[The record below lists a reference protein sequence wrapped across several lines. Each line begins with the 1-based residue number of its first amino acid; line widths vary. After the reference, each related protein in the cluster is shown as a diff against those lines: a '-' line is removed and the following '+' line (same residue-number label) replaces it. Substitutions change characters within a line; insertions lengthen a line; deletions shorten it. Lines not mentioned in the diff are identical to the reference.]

1 VNSSPVRAPI
11 TMRLPFSPASVS
23 VARQKLKTWMA
34 DIGGSCETVEDARV
48 VVSELVANSVRHA
61 KPLPDGS
68 IVVSWSLDHDGV
80 QLSVTDGGSSS
91 RPRSLHA
98 PSSALA
104 GRGMSIVEVLA
115 QRWWTERTA
124 SRSTV
129 HVLLGRGLG

>member
-1 VNSSPVRAPI
+1 MNSSSVRAPI
-11 TMRLPFSPASVS
+11 TVRLPFSPTSVA
-23 VARQKLKTWMA
+23 VARQKLKTWMTA
-34 DIGGSCETVEDARV
+34 IGGSVESVEDARV

-68 IVVSWSLDHDGV
+68 IVVSWAQENGGV
-80 QLSVTDGGSSS
+80 QLSVTDGGSST

-98 PSSALA
+98 PASALA

-124 SRSTV
+124 TRSTV
-129 HVLLGRGLG
+129 HVLL

>member
-23 VARQKLKTWMA
+23 VARQRLKSWMT
-34 DIGGSCETVEDARV
+34 DIGGPTETVEDARV

-61 KPLPDGS
+61 KPLPDGN
-68 IVVSWSLDHDGV
+68 IVVSWALENGGV
-80 QLSVTDGGSSS
+80 QLSVTDGGGST
-91 RPRSLHA
+91 RPRNVHA

-104 GRGMSIVEVLA
+104 GRGMSIIEVLA

-124 SRSTV
+124 GRSTV
-129 HVLLGRGLG
+129 HVVL